1 MIEVWNMSTKSS
13 SKTDYF
19 FTKRQIRN
27 GIKRCINKT
36 KLLLRDA
43 NLLIN
48 PKWLHANAIG
58 LYTFAVEEYGKALLL
73 KDCLSAKNTG
83 GRFVVSKMIFGMG
96 GSQSHTAKIQRAFKE
111 LPNEC
116 QNFQIGIYLKKPHT
130 FKGKIKYK
138 DMTISGSHLRGLHS
152 LSSFADFDI
161 RKECFYV
168 GWDEKNNQWNYEL
181 MTTSDYLREAIS
193 SFKLHLRTFR
203 Y

>member
-1 MIEVWNMSTKSS
+1 MSTKSD

-19 FTKRQIRN
+19 LTKRQIRN

-36 KLLLRDA
+36 KLLLHDA

-48 PKWLHANAIG
+48 PKWLHAHAIG

-73 KDCLSAKNTG
+73 KDCLSRRKISKK
-83 GRFVVSKMIFGMG
+83 FVVSKRIFGMNG
-96 GSQSHTAKIQRAFKE
+96 TQSHKSKIQRAFKE

-116 QNFQIGIYLKKPHT
+116 QNFQIGIYLRKPHT
-130 FKGKIKYK
+130 FKGKVKYK
-138 DMTISGSHLRGLHS
+138 NMTISGSHLRGLHS

-161 RKECFYV
+161 RMECFYV
-168 GWDEKNNQWNYEL
+168 GWDKNNNQWNYEL
-181 MTTSDYLREAIS
+181 MTTSEYLKQAIG
-193 SFKLHLRTFR
+193 SFRLHLRTFR